1 MGEDQFAQ
9 TALVKAV
16 QGAIAVQPQQ
26 SGDLR
31 VATPG
36 GVFQVRWDDNA
47 SASAL
52 GQLAFFGEFLEVSQ
66 LFDRWVESCPLEY
79 TSPNAP
85 EVRDVLGTWLLSIL
99 DGQRRYA
106 HINGL
111 RGDAVAPQILAM
123 TRIISDES
131 LRRALK
137 ALAPSIDKNCTEDE
151 RIKRQAQLDTSTA
164 WMDTVLRESTFAA
177 LGTDWILDC
186 DTTVKLLYGNQDG
199 AEIGYNPTKPGRP
212 SHNIHTYWVANLRL
226 VLDAEV
232 KGGKTQPAKYSL
244 PGLMRLLL
252 ALPPEKRPQL
262 VRGDSAFGNE
272 PVMAE
277 LEAIGQA
284 YLTKLRQTAG
294 VKRLIERN
302 WSRQD
307 WQDVGQGSEAVEA
320 QLKLSGWSRARRVVV
335 VRSPVKTNSKVSP
348 GIKTL
353 TSAVEDVTNKKA
365 KRQKNLDFENTEPV
379 KRWDYAVLVTNAN
392 YELTAISQLYRDRAD
407 CENGFDELK
416 NQWGWGG
423 YTTQDLERCNL
434 CARAVALIYNWWSWY
449 VRLAHPAT
457 RLEAITSRPL
467 LLAGV
472 ARLTEHAGQS
482 RILLTLT
489 HAAGD
494 LIKSMVTNVRKGLDT
509 ILATAPQLTKR
520 ERWAALVR
528 YIVERILAAKPKKSD
543 QPTLIPSNFSPPL
556 IPATG

>member
-1 MGEDQFAQ
+1 MGEEKFAQ

-16 QGAIAVQPQQ
+16 QGALAVPPKP

-36 GVFQVRWDDNA
+36 GVFQVRWDENA

-52 GQLAFFGEFLEVSQ
+52 GQLAFFGEFLEVPQ
-66 LFDRWVESCPLEY
+66 LFQRWVESCPLEY

-111 RGDAVAPQILAM
+111 RGDAVAPQILGM

-137 ALAPSIDKNCTEDE
+137 TLAPSIGKNCTQDE
-151 RIKRQAQLDTSTA
+151 RLKRQTQLDKSTA
-164 WMDTVLRESTFAA
+164 WMDTALRESTFDA
-177 LGTDWILDC
+177 LSTDWILDC
-186 DTTVKLLYGNQDG
+186 DTTVKLLFGHQDG

-232 KGGKTQPAKYSL
+232 KGGKTHPAKYSL
-244 PGLMRLLL
+244 PGLMRLLK

-262 VRGDSAFGNE
+262 VRGDSAFGND
-272 PVMAE
+272 PVMTE
-277 LEAIGQA
+277 LESIDQM

-320 QLKLSGWSRARRVVV
+320 QLKLSGWSHARRVVV
-335 VRSPVKTNSKVSP
+335 VRSAP
-348 GIKTL
+348 
-353 TSAVEDVTNKKA
+353 KA
-365 KRQKNLDFENTEPV
+365 KPATVESVKGKKTKPQQDLHFDDTDPV
-379 KRWDYAVLVTNAN
+379 KRWDYAVLVTNSN
-392 YELTAISQLYRDRAD
+392 YEIKAIGQLYRDRAD

-434 CARAVALIYNWWSWY
+434 SARAVALIYNWWSWY
-449 VRLAHPAT
+449 VRLAHPPT

-482 RILLTLT
+482 RLLLTLT

-494 LIKSMVTNVRKGLDT
+494 LIKTMVANVRKGLDT

-520 ERWAALVR
+520 ERWTALVR
-528 YIVERILAAKPKKSD
+528 YIVEKIIATKPKNYV
-543 QPTLIPSNFSPPL
+543 QPALMPSNFSQPL

>member
-1 MGEDQFAQ
+1 MGEEKFAQ

-16 QGAIAVQPQQ
+16 QGALAVQPQQ

-36 GVFQVRWDDNA
+36 GVFQVRWDENA

-52 GQLAFFGEFLEVSQ
+52 GQLAFFGEFLQVPE
-66 LFDRWVESCPLEY
+66 LFQRWVESCPLEY
-79 TSPNAP
+79 SSPNAP
-85 EVRDVLGTWLLSIL
+85 QVCDVLGTWLLSIL

-111 RGDAVAPQILAM
+111 RGDAVAPQILGM

-137 ALAPSIDKNCTEDE
+137 ALAPSIGKNATEDE
-151 RIKRQAQLDTSTA
+151 RLTAQAQLDKSTA
-164 WMDTVLRESTFAA
+164 WMDVALRESTFDA
-177 LGTDWILDC
+177 LSTDWILDC
-186 DTTVKLLYGNQDG
+186 DVTVKLLYGNQDG

-244 PGLMRLLL
+244 PGLMRLLK
-252 ALPPEKRPQL
+252 ALPPEKRPKL
-262 VRGDSAFGNE
+262 VRGDSAFGND
-272 PVMAE
+272 PVMTE
-277 LEAIGQA
+277 LESIDQK
-284 YLTKLRQTAG
+284 YLTKLRQTVG

-320 QLKLSGWSRARRVVV
+320 QLKLAGWAHARRVVV
-335 VRSPVKTNSKVSP
+335 VRSAPKAKPASVQ
-348 GIKTL
+348 G
-353 TSAVEDVTNKKA
+353 VTNKKE
-365 KRQKNLDFENTEPV
+365 KRQKNFAFEDADPV
-379 KRWDYAVLVTNAN
+379 KRWDYAVLVTNSN
-392 YELTAISQLYRDRAD
+392 YELKAIGQLYRDRAD

-434 CARAVALIYNWWSWY
+434 SARAVALIYNWWSWY
-449 VRLAHPAT
+449 VRLANPAT

-472 ARLTEHAGQS
+472 ARLTAHAGQS
-482 RILLTLT
+482 RLFLTLT
-489 HAAGD
+489 HSAGD
-494 LIKSMVTNVRKGLDT
+494 VIKAMVANVRKGLDI
-509 ILATAPQLTKR
+509 ILTTAPQLTKR
-520 ERWAALVR
+520 ERWTALVR
-528 YIVERILAAKPKKSD
+528 YIVEKIIATKPKNYA
-543 QPTLIPSNFSPPL
+543 PPALMPSNFSQPL